1 MQRTTVMSPPA
12 VMALAPGHFSP
23 VNTHEEDLRVLAAIA
38 RLLATQ
44 HGQRQMLAE
53 VLKLLEERLAL
64 IRGTVMLLSPDG
76 SELVVAAAPGIPGHS
91 HGQYRYQYGE
101 GIIGNVVETGQ
112 PAIVPQVFAEP
123 RFTNRL
129 YRRQPGTDA
138 DVAFLCVPIS
148 LSNEVVGTLSV
159 DVAMD
164 DAELLQE
171 RCRFL
176 EIVASMIAYDVRSRR
191 LEESQRQLLE
201 SENLRLRDALK
212 EHFRPENII
221 GNSHRMR
228 EVYLRIHQ
236 VASTNTTV
244 LVRGEPGTGKEL
256 LASAIH
262 YNSLRAGKPL
272 VKVHCAA
279 LSDGMLENEL
289 FGYEKG
295 AFTGAAISRA
305 GRVEEAEGG
314 TLFLDEVAD
323 FSPAVQVRLLRVLQE
338 QELERVG
345 GNRTI
350 KADVRVIAATNRDLE
365 ALVEAGLFRQD
376 LYYRINVFSIALP
389 PLRERR
395 DDILL
400 LADHFAARYAQRLG
414 KDVRRISTQA
424 INMMAAYHWPGN
436 VRELENC
443 IEYAVLLS
451 RDNVIHGHNLPPTL
465 QMPDADGAQV
475 DSLRHRVAILE
486 KDMIV
491 DSLKS
496 CRGSINA
503 AARRLGITARMVRYK
518 IKKLRIDYR
527 QFVGK

>member
-1 MQRTTVMSPPA
+1 MEMTVPA
-12 VMALAPGHFSP
+12 ATATAPDHLTS
-23 VNTHEEDLRVLAAIA
+23 TSSHADDLRVLADIA
-38 RLLATQ
+38 HLLATQ
-44 HGQRQMLAE
+44 HGQRQMLAD
-53 VLKLLEERLAL
+53 VLKLLEERLGL
-64 IRGTVMLLSPDG
+64 IRGTVMLLTPDG

-91 HGQYRYQYGE
+91 QGQYRYQYGE

-112 PAIVPQVFAEP
+112 PAIVPQVFEEP

-129 YRRQPGTDA
+129 YQRQPETDA
-138 DVAFLCVPIS
+138 DVAFLCVPIA
-148 LSNEVVGTLSV
+148 LGKEVVGTLSV
-159 DVAMD
+159 DVAPD
-164 DAELLQE
+164 DPDLLQE

-176 EIVASMIAYDVRSRR
+176 EIVASMIAYDVKSRR
-191 LEESQRQLLE
+191 LEATQRQMLE

-212 EHFRPENII
+212 ERFRPENLI

-236 VASTNTTV
+236 VASTGTTV

-256 LASAIH
+256 VASVIH
-262 YNSLRAGKPL
+262 YNSHRAGRPL
-272 VKVHCAA
+272 VKVTCAA
-279 LSDGMLENEL
+279 LNEGLLESEL
-289 FGYEKG
+289 FGHEKG
-295 AFTGAAISRA
+295 AFTGAASGRA
-305 GRVEEAEGG
+305 GRIEEAEGG
-314 TLFLDEVAD
+314 TLFLDEIGG

-345 GNRTI
+345 GNRAI
-350 KADVRVIAATNRDLE
+350 KTDVRIIAATNRDLE

-376 LYYRINVFSIALP
+376 LYYRINVFPIVLP
-389 PLRERR
+389 PLRDRK

-465 QMPDADGAQV
+465 QMPDADSGAQV
-475 DSLRHRVAILE
+475 DSLRHRVAVLE

>member
-1 MQRTTVMSPPA
+1 MEVSVRAATA
-12 VMALAPGHFSP
+12 FAPDPLTP
-23 VNTHEEDLRVLAAIA
+23 VNSHEEDLRVLAEIA

-44 HGQRQMLAE
+44 HGQRQMLAD
-53 VLKLLEERLAL
+53 VLKLLEERLGL
-64 IRGTVMLLSPDG
+64 IRGTIMLLSPDG

-91 HGQYRYQYGE
+91 QGQYRYQYGE
-101 GIIGNVVETGQ
+101 GIIGKVVETGR
-112 PAIVPQVFAEP
+112 PAIIPQVFEEP

-129 YRRQPGTDA
+129 YQRQPDTDA

-148 LSNEVVGTLSV
+148 LGSEVVGTLSV
-159 DVAMD
+159 DVALD
-164 DAELLQE
+164 DPDLLQD

-176 EIVASMIAYDVRSRR
+176 EIVASMIAYDVKSRR
-191 LEESQRQLLE
+191 MEETQRQLLE

-212 EHFRPENII
+212 ERFRPENII

-236 VASTNTTV
+236 VASTGTTV
-244 LVRGEPGTGKEL
+244 LIRGEPGTGKEL
-256 LASAIH
+256 VASAIH
-262 YNSLRAGKPL
+262 YNSLRAAKPL
-272 VKVHCAA
+272 VKVNCAA
-279 LSDGMLENEL
+279 LSEGLLESEL
-289 FGYEKG
+289 FGHEKG
-295 AFTGAAISRA
+295 AFTGAAFSRA
-305 GRVEEAEGG
+305 GRIEEAAGG
-314 TLFLDEVAD
+314 TLFLDEIGG

-338 QELERVG
+338 QELERMG

-350 KADVRVIAATNRDLE
+350 RSDVRVIAATSRDLE

-376 LYYRINVFSIALP
+376 LYYRINVFPIVLP
-389 PLRERR
+389 PLRDRR

-400 LADHFAARYAQRLG
+400 LADHFVAKYALRLG

-451 RDNVIHGHNLPPTL
+451 RDSVIHGHNLPPTL
-465 QMPDADGAQV
+465 QMPDADGGAQV
-475 DSLRHRVAILE
+475 DSLRHRVAVLE

-491 DSLKS
+491 DALKS
-496 CRGSINA
+496 CGGSINA

-518 IKKLRIDYR
+518 IKKLRIDHR
-527 QFVGK
+527 QFLGK